1 MLVLLSLFV
10 GEYVAASVKILA
22 VEPAYFMP

>member
-10 GEYVAASVKILA
+10 GEYVAALA
-22 VEPAYFMP
+22 KNLAEEPAYFMP